1 MESPIEVVRR
11 FCVAWSEGMGA
22 DALTAFFTDDAVY
35 HNIPL
40 APVRGREAIAN
51 NFVTFILPGPPGVE
65 GLDLRIVNIAV
76 DGPVV
81 LTERVDVFKLPDK
94 SFEIPV
100 MGAFEVTDG
109 KISAW
114 RDYFDLSQVTSQ
126 LG

>member
-1 MESPIEVVRR
+1 MESAIEVVRR
-11 FCVAWSEGMGA
+11 FCFAWSEGMEA
-22 DALTAFFTDDAVY
+22 DALAAFFTDDAVY

-40 APVRGREAIAN
+40 APVGGREAIAN